1 MENRI
6 MIKLSFLNSPYTR
19 VAEIYRLLDTLGFEA
34 MILPKV
40 DCGKRA
46 FLFIS
51 KNDLKKTRD
60 AFDILGIQAEDEEV
74 LIITLD
80 NKIGAIADI
89 SREIRNKRVSIYR
102 AFLADISLSQA
113 YLILECSDNKLA
125 LRALENKQESRISA
139 F

>member
-1 MENRI
+1 
-6 MIKLSFLNSPYTR
+6 MIRLSFFNSPYTK
-19 VAEIYRLLDTLGFEA
+19 VAGIYRLLDTLGLDV
-34 MILPKV
+34 MILPRV
-40 DCGKRA
+40 NCGKRA
-46 FLFIS
+46 HLFIP
-51 KNDLKKTRD
+51 KNDLKKARD
-60 AFDILGIQAEDEEV
+60 AFETLGIRAKDNEV

-89 SREIRNKRVSIYR
+89 SREIRNKEVSIYY

-125 LRALENKQESRISA
+125 LRALENNTGSQFSA